1 MQVDSKNNLILNI
14 KNKTQLYASEEVR
27 KALEEYEKNKIA
39 TSQVSFC
46 ANHDRDTQEAIN
58 EYYKAPEQV
67 VWDARPDIKMG
78 NCAIQRKSYIFG
90 DSFPKWG
97 AWDKLEKTQDPVV
110 EAIKHDKD
118 KVKMELLPP
127 YSLEKIAK
135 VFTFGANKY
144 EDWNYLK
151 GDGLKLSRVYGSCLR
166 HLNSWYKGE
175 ELDPE
180 TGENHLVHAGCCIM
194 MLIELV
200 NAKNNDDRP
209 KHYVKDNRISNLLD
223 VHEMD

>member
-1 MQVDSKNNLILNI
+1 MLVDSKNNLILNI
-14 KNKTQLYASEEVR
+14 KNKTQIYSTEEVK

-39 TSQVSFC
+39 TNQVSFC

-67 VWDARPDIKMG
+67 VWDARPGIKMS
-78 NCAIQRKSYIFG
+78 NAY
-90 DSFPKWG
+90 FPTANWITTHT
-97 AWDKLEKTQDPVV
+97 AERIKTDPVV
-110 EAIKHDKD
+110 EAVKHDKD

-180 TGENHLVHAGCCIM
+180 TGENHLIHAGCCIM

-209 KHYVKDNRISNLLD
+209 KHYVKDSKISNLLN